1 MCVFETLFHLFCVGL
16 LHQSKG
22 KCFCAFFRGFIEF
35 SLCLVTSVFHV
46 QVVGVSAVT
55 GSGLDE
61 FFVQVAEAAKEYET

>member
-1 MCVFETLFHLFCVGL
+1 M
-16 LHQSKG
+16 
-22 KCFCAFFRGFIEF
+22 
-35 SLCLVTSVFHV
+35 